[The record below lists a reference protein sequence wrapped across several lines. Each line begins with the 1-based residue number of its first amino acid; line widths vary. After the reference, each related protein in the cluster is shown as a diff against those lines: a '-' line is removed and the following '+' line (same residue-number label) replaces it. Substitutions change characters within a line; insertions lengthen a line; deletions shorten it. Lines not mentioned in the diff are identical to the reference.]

1 MLMTPRFSVLRE
13 SLVKP
18 PENISF
24 PRSYFLS
31 FLVGSCL
38 PQLIFLLLASAMLDN
53 YCSFFSINALGVGLS
68 SVIELKVRSNNY
80 NPCEWS
86 LSRELPNGS
95 NSDNALRM
103 ELFEEL

>member
-1 MLMTPRFSVLRE
+1 MAKGSNAQILCTLERALDRAT
-13 SLVKP
+13 KKD
-18 PENISF
+18 
-24 PRSYFLS
+24 RSYFLS